1 MTKQFFT
8 HTIYNYSCHPTKT
21 VLIKMIDDDDVLI
34 IDDSP
39 EDEDVL
45 IVPPL
50 EEDIP
55 LPRNAQDA
63 MPQLTL
69 EQELQM
75 RANTIKLLSDLSGNP
90 ITPSEEQKTEAI
102 DLARKIMSDPNTKLD
117 LTRYPNET
125 MAFLAGLVAE
135 TTHVLVDDLAEL
147 KLFVI
152 NGLVKEAATGKDAK
166 TRLSAL
172 AKLGEV
178 DGVDAFKKRTETVIK
193 HQTLEEVEDELL
205 KVLGSIKGKVIEGE
219 IIESK
224 RSE

>member
-1 MTKQFFT
+1 
-8 HTIYNYSCHPTKT
+8 
-21 VLIKMIDDDDVLI
+21 MIDDDDVLI

-90 ITPSEEQKTEAI
+90 ITPSEDQKTEAI

-135 TTHVLVDDLAEL
+135 TTHTLVDDLAEL

-152 NGLVKEAATGKDAK
+152 NGLVKEAATSKDAK

-172 AKLGEV
+172 SKLGEV

-205 KVLGSIKGKVIEGE
+205 KVLGSIKGRVIEGE
-219 IIESK
+219 VIESK

>member
-1 MTKQFFT
+1 
-8 HTIYNYSCHPTKT
+8 
-21 VLIKMIDDDDVLI
+21 
-34 IDDSP
+34 
-39 EDEDVL
+39 
-45 IVPPL
+45 VPPL

-55 LPRNAQDA
+55 LPKNAQDA

-90 ITPSEEQKTEAI
+90 ITPSEDQKTEAI

-205 KVLGSIKGKVIEGE
+205 KVLGSIKGRVIEGE
-219 IIESK
+219 VIESK

>member
-1 MTKQFFT
+1 MT
-8 HTIYNYSCHPTKT
+8 
-21 VLIKMIDDDDVLI
+21 DDDVLI

-55 LPRNAQDA
+55 LPKNAQDA

-90 ITPSEEQKTEAI
+90 IEPNEAQKTEAI

-125 MAFLAGLVAE
+125 M
-135 TTHVLVDDLAEL
+135 
-147 KLFVI
+147 
-152 NGLVKEAATGKDAK
+152 VKQGCLPLQNWVK
-166 TRLSAL
+166 
-172 AKLGEV
+172 
-178 DGVDAFKKRTETVIK
+178 
-193 HQTLEEVEDELL
+193 
-205 KVLGSIKGKVIEGE
+205 
-219 IIESK
+219 
-224 RSE
+224 

>member
-1 MTKQFFT
+1 MT
-8 HTIYNYSCHPTKT
+8 
-21 VLIKMIDDDDVLI
+21 DDDVLI

-55 LPRNAQDA
+55 LPKNAQEA

-69 EQELQM
+69 EQELAM
-75 RANTIKLLSDLSGNP
+75 RANTIKLLSDLNGTP
-90 ITPSEEQKTEAI
+90 IEPNEAQKTEAI

-135 TTHVLVDDLAEL
+135 TTHTLVDDLAEL

-152 NGLVKEAATGKDAK
+152 NGLVKEAATSKDAK

-172 AKLGEV
+172 SKLGEV

-219 IIESK
+219 VIESK

>member
-1 MTKQFFT
+1 
-8 HTIYNYSCHPTKT
+8 
-21 VLIKMIDDDDVLI
+21 MIDDDDVLI

-39 EDEDVL
+39 EEEDVL

-55 LPRNAQDA
+55 LPKNAREA

-90 ITPSEEQKTEAI
+90 IVPTEDQKLEAI
-102 DLARKIMSDPNTKLD
+102 DLARKMMTDPHANID

-135 TTHVLVDDLAEL
+135 TTHTLVDDLAEL

-152 NGLVKEAATGKDAK
+152 NGLVKEAVTGKDSK
-166 TRLSAL
+166 TRLTAL
-172 AKLGEV
+172 SKLGEI

-205 KVLGSIKGKVIEGE
+205 KVLGSIKGRVIEGE
-219 IIESK
+219 VIES
-224 RSE
+224 RVSE

>member
-21 VLIKMIDDDDVLI
+21 VLIKMIDDDVLI

-55 LPRNAQDA
+55 LPKNAQDA

-90 ITPSEEQKTEAI
+90 ITPSEDQKTEAI

-135 TTHVLVDDLAEL
+135 TTHTLVDDLAEL

-219 IIESK
+219 VIESK

>member
-1 MTKQFFT
+1 MT
-8 HTIYNYSCHPTKT
+8 
-21 VLIKMIDDDDVLI
+21 DDDVLI

-55 LPRNAQDA
+55 LPKNAQEA

-90 ITPSEEQKTEAI
+90 ITPSEDQKTEAI

-135 TTHVLVDDLAEL
+135 TTHTLVDDLAEL

-219 IIESK
+219 VIESK

>member
-1 MTKQFFT
+1 MT
-8 HTIYNYSCHPTKT
+8 
-21 VLIKMIDDDDVLI
+21 DDDVLI

-55 LPRNAQDA
+55 LPKNAQDA

-69 EQELQM
+69 EQELAM
-75 RANTIKLLSDLSGNP
+75 RANTIKLLSDLNGTP
-90 ITPSEEQKTEAI
+90 IEPNEAQKTEAI
-102 DLARKIMSDPNTKLD
+102 DLARKIMTDPSANID
-117 LTRYPNET
+117 FTRYPNET

-135 TTHVLVDDLAEL
+135 TTHTLVDDLAEL

-219 IIESK
+219 VIESK

>member
-1 MTKQFFT
+1 MT
-8 HTIYNYSCHPTKT
+8 
-21 VLIKMIDDDDVLI
+21 DDDVLI

-55 LPRNAQDA
+55 LPKNAQEA

-90 ITPSEEQKTEAI
+90 ITPSEDQKTEAI

-135 TTHVLVDDLAEL
+135 TTHTLVDDLAEL

-152 NGLVKEAATGKDAK
+152 NGLVREAATSKDAK

-172 AKLGEV
+172 SKLGEV

-219 IIESK
+219 VIESK

>member
-1 MTKQFFT
+1 MTNKVIP
-8 HTIYNYSCHPTKT
+8 HTIHNYSYHPTKT
-21 VLIKMIDDDDVLI
+21 VFIKMTDDDVLI

-55 LPRNAQDA
+55 LPKNAQEA

-90 ITPSEEQKTEAI
+90 ITPSEDQKTEAI

-135 TTHVLVDDLAEL
+135 TTHTLVDDLAEL

-152 NGLVKEAATGKDAK
+152 NGLVKEAAMSKDAK

-172 AKLGEV
+172 SKLGEV

-219 IIESK
+219 VIESK